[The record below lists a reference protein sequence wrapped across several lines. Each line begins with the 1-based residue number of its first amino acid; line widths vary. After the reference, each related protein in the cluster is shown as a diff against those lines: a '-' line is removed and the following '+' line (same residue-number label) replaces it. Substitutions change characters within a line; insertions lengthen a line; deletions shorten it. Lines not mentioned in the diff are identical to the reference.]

1 MLIVEI
7 ALSQRTLFWRFS
19 IVEKTQKTRRN
30 KEKKRGN
37 TVHGIAQGRIT
48 WHGGGWML
56 HNVGCYCAVVVAVVY
71 KCFERDEKRRRVAQ
85 SSEIYQ

>member
-1 MLIVEI
+1 
-7 ALSQRTLFWRFS
+7 
-19 IVEKTQKTRRN
+19 
-30 KEKKRGN
+30 
-37 TVHGIAQGRIT
+37 
-48 WHGGGWML
+48 ML